1 MAIRGYII
9 SRFLFPTHRDAVR
22 VFYTEYDSL
31 HVTITVTKNGRKN
44 YTKIKVNSYSLK
56 KV

>member
-9 SRFLFPTHRDAVR
+9 SRFLFPTHREAVR
-22 VFYTEYDSL
+22 VFHTDYDSL
-31 HVTITVTKNGRKN
+31 HVAITVTKIGRKN
-44 YTKIKVNSYSLK
+44 YTKIKVYSYNLK